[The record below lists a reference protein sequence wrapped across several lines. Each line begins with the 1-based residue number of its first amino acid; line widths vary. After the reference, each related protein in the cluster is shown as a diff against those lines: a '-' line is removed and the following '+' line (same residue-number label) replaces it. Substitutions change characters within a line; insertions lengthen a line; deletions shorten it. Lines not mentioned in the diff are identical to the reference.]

1 MIKNLKKL
9 LPLAGAFLGLITLF
23 CCDSTLIEDLD
34 AIARKQTE
42 GTYIYK
48 TIIQKQNIDD
58 KKSRMLSCTRDT
70 L

>member
-48 TIIQKQNIDD
+48 TIIQKQNIFIVFYTISD
-58 KKSRMLSCTRDT
+58 LF
-70 L
+70 